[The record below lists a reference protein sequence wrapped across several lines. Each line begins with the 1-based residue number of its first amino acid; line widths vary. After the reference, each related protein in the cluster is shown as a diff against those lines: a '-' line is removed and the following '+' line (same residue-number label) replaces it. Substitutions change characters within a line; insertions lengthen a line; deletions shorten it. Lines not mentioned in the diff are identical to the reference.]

1 MTRILV
7 ESFSKPDTFYTVIFH
22 SDGSAECACPHWQFR
37 LRHKVA
43 IRNGVKYNAECKHI
57 QNARPFLRTARD
69 YTFGTNYAFTVSKEM
84 L

>member
-43 IRNGVKYNAECKHI
+43 IRN
-57 QNARPFLRTARD
+57 ARPFLQTARD